1 MKWKDSCSLEEKLWL
16 TGGIFKSEDS
26 TFLTKFHIVKAVIF
40 LVVMHECE
48 SWTILK
54 AEHWRIVVLDKTVE
68 SPLECEEIK
77 PINPK
82 GNQPWTFIGRT
93 DAGAEVPILWPPDAK
108 SRIIGKDPDA
118 GKDWRQ
124 QEKGAAED
132 VKMGRNLSKLWE
144 IVKDRESWC
153 AAVPGVSKSWTWV
166 SNWTTTTSQIKLVQL
181 HRSHSC
187 GASHCARGCHLP
199 AGLQLFLGCFMSLC
213 DSLRCCRFPEGSCA
227 FLLILFEWSAM
238 KTPVS
243 WLFCYSPGCPSWLS
257 CPPLL
262 GTCISTSL
270 SPPHT

>member
-93 DAGAEVPILWPPDAK
+93 DAGAETPILWPPHVK
-108 SRIIGKDPDA
+108 NWKNWCWE
-118 GKDWRQ
+118 DWRQ
-124 QEKGAAED
+124 EEKGMTED
-132 VKMGRNLSKLWE
+132 EMVGWHHWLDGHDFEWT
-144 IVKDRESWC
+144 
-153 AAVPGVSKSWTWV
+153 PGVGDGQGGLACCRSRGHKGSDMTERL
-166 SNWTTTTSQIKLVQL
+166 NWTEVKSFF
-181 HRSHSC
+181 
-187 GASHCARGCHLP
+187 G
-199 AGLQLFLGCFMSLC
+199 M
-213 DSLRCCRFPEGSCA
+213 
-227 FLLILFEWSAM
+227 
-238 KTPVS
+238 
-243 WLFCYSPGCPSWLS
+243 
-257 CPPLL
+257 
-262 GTCISTSL
+262 
-270 SPPHT
+270 

>member
-1 MKWKDSCSLEEKLWL
+1 MRRFLLLGRTFMTNTDNIL
-16 TGGIFKSEDS
+16 KSRDS

-153 AAVPGVSKSWTWV
+153 AAVPGVSKSWTRL
-166 SNWTTTTSQIKLVQL
+166 NDWTTTTRKAIQMNV
-181 HRSHSC
+181 
-187 GASHCARGCHLP
+187 CAKQKQTPRYRKQARDYQRE
-199 AGLQLFLGCFMSLC
+199 AGKQRDRL
-213 DSLRCCRFPEGSCA
+213 DTRD
-227 FLLILFEWSAM
+227 
-238 KTPVS
+238 
-243 WLFCYSPGCPSWLS
+243 
-257 CPPLL
+257 
-262 GTCISTSL
+262 
-270 SPPHT
+270 